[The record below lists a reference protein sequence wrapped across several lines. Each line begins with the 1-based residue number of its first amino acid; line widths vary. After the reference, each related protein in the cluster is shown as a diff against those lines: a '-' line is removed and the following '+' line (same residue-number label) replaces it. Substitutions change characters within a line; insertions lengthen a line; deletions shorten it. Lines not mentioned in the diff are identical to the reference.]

1 MKEMV
6 NRNLEIGFTKF
17 HLFQKQPF
25 RVSSTNIMMGNGLV
39 VTWVSFHSSIEVQ
52 STKYTEC
59 INLDSILTSNTELSE
74 IKSFIKTLFLR
85 LFFFTKTRMCKDKHF
100 VLLPH
105 ELLTQL

>member
-39 VTWVSFHSSIEVQ
+39 SLGFHFIPALRCKAL
-52 STKYTEC
+52 ST
-59 INLDSILTSNTELSE
+59 LS
-74 IKSFIKTLFLR
+74 
-85 LFFFTKTRMCKDKHF
+85 
-100 VLLPH
+100 V
-105 ELLTQL
+105 